1 MNRQAAVRAI
11 CVLSALILLAPAL
24 VLAAEA
30 PPPLAEMWVL
40 TSKPDHDDEFR
51 AAIKEH
57 MAFRSEHGDP
67 RAWQAYTPVLGDE
80 LNRVAVRFCCINW
93 ADADSYR
100 AWSMNATEVGEHFEK
115 HVAPHVGSAAHYFET
130 IDWANSHWSDAGG
143 PYRLFAVTEWDI
155 KPGHSAQ
162 LSAAVDKMSQIAI
175 EQGWASDTRNWLW
188 MSPVGGSPRLS
199 IVIPHRN
206 YAGLEQEE
214 DTFFRFLSEHLGS
227 EEKAAEVFQQFEGAI
242 AGSEFQIWAHRD
254 DLSMAE
260 ND

>member
-1 MNRQAAVRAI
+1 MNRQAALRAI
-11 CVLSALILLAPAL
+11 RMLSALVLLAPAL
-24 VLAAEA
+24 LMAEEP
-30 PPPLAEMWVL
+30 PPPLAEIWIL
-40 TSKPDHDDEFR
+40 ASEPGHGDQFE

-57 MAFRSEHGDP
+57 MAFRAEHGDP

-80 LNRVAVRFCCINW
+80 LNRVAVRYCCINW
-93 ADADSYR
+93 ADVDSYR
-100 AWSMNATEVGEHFEK
+100 EWSMNATEVGEHFEE
-115 HVAPHVGSAAHYFET
+115 HVAPHVASATHYFET
-130 IDWANSHWSDAGG
+130 IDWANSHWSGAGG
-143 PYRLFAVTEWDI
+143 PYRLFAVTAWDI
-155 KPGHSAQ
+155 KPGQDAE

-188 MSPVGGSPRLS
+188 MSRVGGSPQLS

-227 EEKAAEVFQQFEGAI
+227 EEKAAEVFQQFGNATT
-242 AGSEFQIWAHRD
+242 GSDFQIWAHRD